1 MEANTVD
8 PKKILSKGL
17 ESSLANTPIVD
28 GKLRYCTDTGRVYLD
43 QETDGNKSR
52 IKLSDIEDIY
62 TEEQLSELIAP
73 SITKIYVAKDTHRL
87 YKYSNGEWFDLSG
100 VLPKLA
106 DPNMENNYI
115 WFGETNDTAPLY
127 DKSLSYNTSTKT
139 LKVNNVEV
147 STINGLKITTESISD
162 GSKRITFST
171 K

>member
-8 PKKILSKGL
+8 IKRILSKGL

-43 QETDGNKSR
+43 QEVDGNKSR

-73 SITKIYVAKDTHRL
+73 STTKIYVAKDTHRL

-106 DPNMENNYI
+106 DPNIEDRYI

-127 DKSLSYNTSTKT
+127 DKDLSYNTSTKT
-139 LKVNNVEV
+139 LKVNNIEV